1 MIWES
6 SDWKKPLLRM
16 AKRLE
21 KLKITKDITDKQFI
35 QIEKDIF
42 IGFYSIRKLIDTVT
56 KVTDDTKNL
65 KVSILWHPNIK
76 NVTLLNYWNIH
87 ELYDLQTKQEETR
100 DIYFISSRIIHSFI
114 FSPLLSEEG
123 ELEGILFTSDID
135 KDKKIYYM
143 DIDLV
148 IKVFRIVGN
157 DYPTYIEMGF
167 NPDTNKEQV
176 KVK

>member
-1 MIWES
+1 MIWKS

-21 KLKITKDITDKQFI
+21 KLKTTKDITDKQFV

-56 KVTDDTKNL
+56 KITDDIKNL

-76 NVTLLNYWNIH
+76 NVTLRNYLYIN
-87 ELYDLQTKQEETR
+87 ELYDLQIRQEETR

-135 KDKKIYYM
+135 KNKKIYYM
-143 DIDLV
+143 NIDLV

-167 NPDTNKEQV
+167 NSDINKEQL

>member
-1 MIWES
+1 MIWKS

-21 KLKITKDITDKQFI
+21 KLKTTKDITDKQFV

-42 IGFYSIRKLIDTVT
+42 IGFYSIRKLIDTLT

-76 NVTLLNYWNIH
+76 NVTLRNYLYIN
-87 ELYDLQTKQEETR
+87 ELYDLQIRQEETR

-135 KDKKIYYM
+135 KNKKIYYM
-143 DIDLV
+143 NIDLV

-167 NPDTNKEQV
+167 NSDINKEQL